1 MWGCKMLCELP
12 ESIRTVTGRFW
23 MRPVNLRV
31 CGERLSFRA
40 WGERCKWIMSSVCVG
55 FRASSVES
63 EGQSVFSRSNRNME
77 LEHLWPR

>member
-31 CGERLSFRA
+31 CGERLSF
-40 WGERCKWIMSSVCVG
+40 
-55 FRASSVES
+55 
-63 EGQSVFSRSNRNME
+63 
-77 LEHLWPR
+77 

>member
-1 MWGCKMLCELP
+1 MRGC
-12 ESIRTVTGRFW
+12 R
-23 MRPVNLRV
+23 
-31 CGERLSFRA
+31 FRA